1 MSGSVSASGCKS
13 PGRLGFII
21 LNARHLKRTLASY
34 FSYYHGSRTH
44 LGLDQQCP
52 FPRQVSGAGRIVQ
65 MGVDLIL
72 DIDLKLREQPS
83 VAGEV
88 LVLRPAPIGH

>member
-1 MSGSVSASGCKS
+1 MEYIERVES
-13 PGRLGFII
+13 
-21 LNARHLKRTLASY
+21 
-34 FSYYHGSRTH
+34 
-44 LGLDQQCP
+44 
-52 FPRQVSGAGRIVQ
+52 
-65 MGVDLIL
+65 GVDLIL

>member
-1 MSGSVSASGCKS
+1 MLETELLDLLET
-13 PGRLGFII
+13 GR
-21 LNARHLKRTLASY
+21 K
-34 FSYYHGSRTH
+34 
-44 LGLDQQCP
+44 
-52 FPRQVSGAGRIVQ
+52 
-65 MGVDLIL
+65 GVDLIL

>member
-1 MSGSVSASGCKS
+1 MMSASVKS
-13 PGRLGFII
+13 ESTFPCTSRLIA
-21 LNARHLKRTLASY
+21 LRCRRLKAQKAPASLGP
-34 FSYYHGSRTH
+34 GSRTIADMSV
-44 LGLDQQCP
+44 G
-52 FPRQVSGAGRIVQ
+52 
-65 MGVDLIL
+65 GVDLIL